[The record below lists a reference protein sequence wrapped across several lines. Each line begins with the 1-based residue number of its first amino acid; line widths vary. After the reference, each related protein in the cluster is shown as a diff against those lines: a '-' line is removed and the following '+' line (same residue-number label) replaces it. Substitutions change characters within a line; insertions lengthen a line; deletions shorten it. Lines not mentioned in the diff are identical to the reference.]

1 MSLFDPQR
9 LIAGARLRLPGHTE
23 PVTVIQVQPGA
34 YWEFLVKGDAGDYRS
49 VSLPE
54 DELPGIEV
62 VDVGGERRY
71 DSDARVFRLGVE
83 ARRIRTRFQNDMGAL
98 SVSSIEPLPH
108 QLEAVYGR
116 FLEEPRLRFLLAD
129 DPGAG
134 KTIMTGLYIKELQLR
149 GAADRVLIVAP
160 ANLGFQWQRE
170 LDERFRIAARRIT
183 RNTLDADPMANPWE
197 SDGVFIVSRDLLK
210 TETVLASFAAA
221 QRPWDLAVLDEAH
234 GYTLKVNKRGAIDN
248 RTGRYKAAE
257 RVARHAERLLLLTAT
272 PHSGRE
278 ESLWGL
284 MRLLDRDAYGDRCP
298 DRVEIM
304 PHHYSRTT
312 KEQMVD
318 LRGRPLFRPRV
329 AHTVAYTLDG
339 AELDLYNRVSQFI
352 TQGLAEIRRERTDG
366 GRASVSGFALTTM
379 QRRLASSVR
388 AICRTLQRRVE
399 RLERELELPTAT
411 ATDVDSTLLDKNT
424 NGDRPE
430 DERWALEEQALD
442 QLSLFRDPEEI
453 GAELDLLRPLLA
465 QAEETALLGGEI
477 KLQELWKILDQYGVG
492 DDASKKLL
500 VFTEHKDTLDF
511 LVRELS
517 PHFDV
522 AVIHGGLR
530 PAERVQAER
539 DFREHAQIM
548 IATEAAG
555 EGINLQFCHLMVNYD
570 IPWNPN
576 RLEQR
581 MGRVHRIGQT
591 ENVHIFNLVAA
602 NTKEGHVLATVLG
615 KIETMRQN
623 EALGDQVFD
632 VIGEILSGYR
642 LPELLEAVVSGERT
656 SEDAAAQFGTDDGEF
671 DDQLIARMREL
682 SEKALVTGHIDWR
695 IQRQE
700 TTRAE
705 ERRLPPE
712 HLKRFFL
719 DAVDH
724 LHGQARERLDHA
736 SIRVTRTPDILIARD
751 RDLGTLRQLQPTYER
766 VTFDKSVA
774 VQRLAQDPESGAPRA
789 ELCGPGHPL
798 FEAILDLV
806 IEQTASALQRGAVF
820 HDPGLSAPALLH
832 ILEGE
837 VTDGHRSTV
846 HRSMASV
853 IEVAGEFLPTSGAL
867 YDLLP
872 GRPAQ
877 PTGEGLAPARPESQ
891 LITWARA
898 NVYEARLREVRERR
912 ARTADIQE
920 EFLTTSFRTLLARY
934 DSELLDLDEELEEG
948 RAGAEGRHRKTEL
961 IRRTVLERR
970 DRRIADTA
978 RTRQVDR
985 GPVTVLAQAVLLPPP
1000 ASSNPVDVWA
1010 EHAANGR
1017 GLSDPEIERIAV
1029 QISMDHEYA
1038 HGSEDLRSV
1047 EADNL
1052 GFDLVSQRAE
1062 TTRYIE
1068 VKGRAGVGSVELTW
1082 SEYIAAGKF
1091 GPAYWLYVVLDCA
1104 TDHPR
1109 LYRIQDPAVALA
1121 GKFRPTHE
1129 VRYSVAPGPVIEAA
1143 QAVGGDTQ

>member
-1 MSLFDPQR
+1 MSLFDPQK

-62 VDVGGERRY
+62 VDAGGERPY

-149 GAADRVLIVAP
+149 SAADRVLIVAP

-183 RNTLDADPMANPWE
+183 RDTLDADPMANPWE

-210 TETVLASFAAA
+210 TEAVLASFAAA

-399 RLERELELPTAT
+399 RLERELEQPTAT
-411 ATDVDSTLLDKNT
+411 ATDVGSPLLDKNT

-453 GAELDLLRPLLA
+453 EAELGLLRPLLA

-656 SEDAAAQFGTDDGEF
+656 SEDAAAQFGADDGEF
-671 DDQLIARMREL
+671 DEQLIARMREL

-705 ERRLPPE
+705 ERRLPP
-712 HLKRFFL
+712 
-719 DAVDH
+719 
-724 LHGQARERLDHA
+724 
-736 SIRVTRTPDILIARD
+736 
-751 RDLGTLRQLQPTYER
+751 
-766 VTFDKSVA
+766 
-774 VQRLAQDPESGAPRA
+774 
-789 ELCGPGHPL
+789 
-798 FEAILDLV
+798 
-806 IEQTASALQRGAVF
+806 
-820 HDPGLSAPALLH
+820 
-832 ILEGE
+832 
-837 VTDGHRSTV
+837 
-846 HRSMASV
+846 
-853 IEVAGEFLPTSGAL
+853 
-867 YDLLP
+867 
-872 GRPAQ
+872 
-877 PTGEGLAPARPESQ
+877 
-891 LITWARA
+891 
-898 NVYEARLREVRERR
+898 
-912 ARTADIQE
+912 
-920 EFLTTSFRTLLARY
+920 
-934 DSELLDLDEELEEG
+934 
-948 RAGAEGRHRKTEL
+948 
-961 IRRTVLERR
+961 
-970 DRRIADTA
+970 
-978 RTRQVDR
+978 
-985 GPVTVLAQAVLLPPP
+985 
-1000 ASSNPVDVWA
+1000 
-1010 EHAANGR
+1010 
-1017 GLSDPEIERIAV
+1017 
-1029 QISMDHEYA
+1029 
-1038 HGSEDLRSV
+1038 
-1047 EADNL
+1047 
-1052 GFDLVSQRAE
+1052 
-1062 TTRYIE
+1062 
-1068 VKGRAGVGSVELTW
+1068 
-1082 SEYIAAGKF
+1082 
-1091 GPAYWLYVVLDCA
+1091 
-1104 TDHPR
+1104 
-1109 LYRIQDPAVALA
+1109 
-1121 GKFRPTHE
+1121 
-1129 VRYSVAPGPVIEAA
+1129 
-1143 QAVGGDTQ
+1143 